1 LPPSRANHFFLT
13 AVVAL
18 EHEGV
23 LRHRAPRD
31 YKPPGCLIS
40 GIEMHNDA
48 RYGLCGAAAAGT
60 GRPIPWFHDRK
71 VHLSR

>member
-1 LPPSRANHFFLT
+1 
-13 AVVAL
+13 
-18 EHEGV
+18 
-23 LRHRAPRD
+23 
-31 YKPPGCLIS
+31 
-40 GIEMHNDA
+40 MHNDA